1 LVRSSKERPALEQAL
16 VKVLVQALME
26 KTVVPMGLKI

>member
-1 LVRSSKERPALEQAL
+1 LEQAL